1 MMRVSFIAG
10 LMLATQA
17 AMAPALS
24 LTYTE
29 WSGAPAAMKEGYVW
43 GVVESLAFVGD
54 DDKAKA
60 RGLKYQDCL
69 SSERIYSDR
78 ALAIIE
84 DYVARTVDPQSVPMI
99 GLVLKAMRDTC
110 SAYLAE

>member
-1 MMRVSFIAG
+1 MMRASFIAG
-10 LMLATQA
+10 LILIIQA
-17 AMAPALS
+17 VTAPAWS
-24 LTYTE
+24 LTYAE
-29 WSGAPAAMKEGYVW
+29 WSGAPAAMQEGYVW

-69 SSERIYSDR
+69 SSEKIYSDR
-78 ALAIIE
+78 ALAIVE
-84 DYVARTVDPQSVPMI
+84 DYVAQATDPQSVPMI
-99 GLVLKAMRDTC
+99 GLVLRAMHDTC